1 MGRGLSKRQKRLLA
15 LLVLAKR
22 PLDLMDEA
30 TEILDEANTRS
41 AKVSLIRAARSLER
55 RGLVKVERTPEPR
68 GGWGKILVSALDG
81 AECELTGADLQRARG
96 AY

>member
-30 TEILDEANTRS
+30 TEILDEANTRLP
-41 AKVSLIRAARSLER
+41 KCR
-55 RGLVKVERTPEPR
+55 
-68 GGWGKILVSALDG
+68 
-81 AECELTGADLQRARG
+81 
-96 AY
+96 